1 MSNSEM
7 VQPTQG
13 TWEILPGDGKAY
25 QGMTRLVVSPTRKI
39 QAVGTGAEVR
49 RVIMAK
55 MEERH
60 GLSA

>member
-1 MSNSEM
+1 MSTSEM

-13 TWEILPGDGKAY
+13 HVWEEEPARGPWPGL
-25 QGMTRLVVSPTRKI
+25 TRLNLGNGRKI
-39 QAVGTGAEVR
+39 VSRGTGPEVR
-49 RVIMAK
+49 QVIMAK